1 MEDLD
6 EKTLAELK
14 AKAIERGGDDD
25 VSTNEIDEDL
35 KDTASDSEGAEEIII
50 PEEKPVKDV
59 KKPKRQRSEKQIAAF
74 EKARLKRAENLKIK
88 KQIEAEKKAEIQE
101 EKQQV
106 KLEVKKRLEKKQATQ
121 ITETPLHN
129 PTRPKDVH
137 RFAGDIYDSPEQP
150 YQRVV
155 NNYYYYGATPSGAM
169 QWQNPQQHAQEYYEP
184 PSVSARPKPRKH
196 KYPSGKSAPMVPE
209 KIKPPPEPET
219 EEEYSDVDEPQ
230 SYKELQNYEQEEII
244 YQPPPNNGLKFRFS

>member
-35 KDTASDSEGAEEIII
+35 KDTASETEEIII
-50 PEEKPVKDV
+50 PEEKPVQDV

-74 EKARLKRAENLKIK
+74 EKARIKRAENLKIK

-106 KLEVKKRLEKKQATQ
+106 KLEVKKRLEKKQAPELP
-121 ITETPLHN
+121 ETSLHN

-169 QWQNPQQHAQEYYEP
+169 QWQEP
-184 PSVSARPKPRKH
+184 PEPPAPKPRRQ
-196 KYPSGKSAPMVPE
+196 
-209 KIKPPPEPET
+209 KIKPPPEPEP
-219 EEEYSDVDEPQ
+219 EPLSDEEYSDVEEPQ
-230 SYKELQNYEQEEII
+230 SYKELQNYEKEEII
-244 YQPPPNNGLKFRFS
+244 YQPNNGLKFRFA

>member
-6 EKTLAELK
+6 EKTIAELK

-25 VSTNEIDEDL
+25 LSTNEIDEDL
-35 KDTASDSEGAEEIII
+35 KDTASETEEIII
-50 PEEKPVKDV
+50 PVKDV

-74 EKARLKRAENLKIK
+74 EKARIKRAENLKIK

-106 KLEVKKRLEKKQATQ
+106 KLEVKKRLEKKQVSEGAEL
-121 ITETPLHN
+121 TETPSASARHN

-137 RFAGDIYDSPEQP
+137 RFAGDIYDSQEQP

-169 QWQNPQQHAQEYYEP
+169 QWQDPHQHAQEYYEP
-184 PSVSARPKPRKH
+184 PAPKPRRQ
-196 KYPSGKSAPMVPE
+196 
-209 KIKPPPEPET
+209 KIKPPPEPEP
-219 EEEYSDVDEPQ
+219 EPLSDEEYSDVEEPQ

-244 YQPPPNNGLKFRFS
+244 YQPNNGLKFRFA

>member
-35 KDTASDSEGAEEIII
+35 KDTASETEEIIIPNETEEIII

-137 RFAGDIYDSPEQP
+137 RFAGDIYDSQEQP

-155 NNYYYYGATPSGAM
+155 NNYYYYGTAGPPTPSGAM
-169 QWQNPQQHAQEYYEP
+169 QWQDPQQHAQEYYEP
-184 PSVSARPKPRKH
+184 PSVSARPKPRKQ
-196 KYPSGKSAPMVPE
+196 

-244 YQPPPNNGLKFRFS
+244 YQPPPNNGLKFRFA

>member
-6 EKTLAELK
+6 EKTIAELK

-25 VSTNEIDEDL
+25 LSTNEIDEDL

-50 PEEKPVKDV
+50 PEEKSVKDA

-74 EKARLKRAENLKIK
+74 EKARIKRAENLKIK

-106 KLEVKKRLEKKQATQ
+106 KLEVKKRLEKKQVSEGAELP
-121 ITETPLHN
+121 ETSSASARHN

-137 RFAGDIYDSPEQP
+137 RFAGDIYDSQEQP

-169 QWQNPQQHAQEYYEP
+169 QWQDPHQHAQEYYEP
-184 PSVSARPKPRKH
+184 PAPKPRRQ
-196 KYPSGKSAPMVPE
+196 
-209 KIKPPPEPET
+209 KIKPPPEPEP
-219 EEEYSDVDEPQ
+219 EPLSDEDYSDVEEPQ

-244 YQPPPNNGLKFRFS
+244 YQSPAPNNGLKFRFA

>member
-14 AKAIERGGDDD
+14 AKAIERGEDDD

-35 KDTASDSEGAEEIII
+35 KDTASGAQEIII
-50 PEEKPVKDV
+50 TEEKPVKDV

-106 KLEVKKRLEKKQATQ
+106 KLEVKKRLEKKQGERSSE
-121 ITETPLHN
+121 IPETSLHN

-137 RFAGDIYDSPEQP
+137 RFVGDIYDSPEQP

-169 QWQNPQQHAQEYYEP
+169 QWQDPQQQAQEYYEP
-184 PSVSARPKPRKH
+184 PSASARPKPRKQ
-196 KYPSGKSAPMVPE
+196 
-209 KIKPPPEPET
+209 KIKPPPEPEP

-244 YQPPPNNGLKFRFS
+244 YQPPPNNGLKFRFA

>member
-25 VSTNEIDEDL
+25 LSTNEIDEDL
-35 KDTASDSEGAEEIII
+35 KDTASETEEIII
-50 PEEKPVKDV
+50 PEEISVKDA

-74 EKARLKRAENLKIK
+74 EKARIKRAENLKIK
-88 KQIEAEKKAEIQE
+88 KQIEAEKKAEIKE

-106 KLEVKKRLEKKQATQ
+106 KLEVKKRLEKKQVSEGAELP
-121 ITETPLHN
+121 ETSLHN

-137 RFAGDIYDSPEQP
+137 RFAGDIYDSQEQP

-169 QWQNPQQHAQEYYEP
+169 QWQDPHQHAQEYYEP
-184 PSVSARPKPRKH
+184 PAPKPRRQ
-196 KYPSGKSAPMVPE
+196 
-209 KIKPPPEPET
+209 KIKPPPEPEP
-219 EEEYSDVDEPQ
+219 EPLSDEDYSDVEEPQ

-244 YQPPPNNGLKFRFS
+244 YQSPAPNNGLKFRFA

>member
-1 MEDLD
+1 MEGLD

-14 AKAIERGGDDD
+14 AKAIERGGYYDEDKD
-25 VSTNEIDEDL
+25 VSTNEID
-35 KDTASDSEGAEEIII
+35 TASETEEIII

-74 EKARLKRAENLKIK
+74 EKARIKRAENLKIK

-106 KLEVKKRLEKKQATQ
+106 KLEVKKRLEKKQVSEGAEL
-121 ITETPLHN
+121 TETPHPSTRHN
-129 PTRPKDVH
+129 PIRPKDVH
-137 RFAGDIYDSPEQP
+137 RFAGDIYDSQEQP

-169 QWQNPQQHAQEYYEP
+169 QLQDPHQHAQEYYEP
-184 PSVSARPKPRKH
+184 PAPKPRRQ
-196 KYPSGKSAPMVPE
+196 
-209 KIKPPPEPET
+209 KIKPPEPEPEPFSD
-219 EEEYSDVDEPQ
+219 EEYSDVEEPQ

-244 YQPPPNNGLKFRFS
+244 YQSPAPNNGLKFRFA